1 MGEHCETDLDECGSS
16 PCLHGGVCYE
26 SGQLGNSIVVPAGQY
41 HCECK
46 KTASGKQPWCAK
58 PAFPS
63 TSALVLRILRR
74 FTPKEL
80 SGITNER
87 ICCAEKT
94 HWIQVAVHQ
103 VQ

>member
-58 PAFPS
+58 PAFPQHQCTCVKD
-63 TSALVLRILRR
+63 TSKIYPEGVVR
-74 FTPKEL
+74 
-80 SGITNER
+80 NHER
-87 ICCAEKT
+87 ENLLC
-94 HWIQVAVHQ
+94 
-103 VQ
+103 